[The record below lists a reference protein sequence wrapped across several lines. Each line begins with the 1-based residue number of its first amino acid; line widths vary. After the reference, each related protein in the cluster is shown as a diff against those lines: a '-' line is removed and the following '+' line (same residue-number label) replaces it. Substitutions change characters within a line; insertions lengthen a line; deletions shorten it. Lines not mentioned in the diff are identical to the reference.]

1 MAKQFT
7 MADYIKQQE
16 KVQKQFFRYMANGT
30 MVVNKD
36 MVEMNLRDYAVQL
49 CSQYNIAVEPYTINI
64 VCLPEEPERWRHAC
78 GGGGIQTAQPIQVD
92 FCGVSIK
99 FIFCNYCHKLLY
111 YADYSNAMRIDKG
124 VVQQNQQMM
133 QSYGQGFEQQGYGQ
147 QGYGQQGYGQQGY
160 GQQGYG
166 QQGYDNVDYNSGFG
180 NNEQNGGN
188 FDW

>member
-147 QGYGQQGYGQQGY
+147 QGYGQQGY
-160 GQQGYG
+160 
-166 QQGYDNVDYNSGFG
+166 DNVDYNSGFG

>member
-1 MAKQFT
+1 MPKQFT

-30 MVVNKD
+30 MVVDKN
-36 MVEMNLRDYAVQL
+36 MVEMNLRNYAVQL
-49 CSQYNIAVEPYTINI
+49 CSQYNIVVEPYAINI

-92 FCGVSIK
+92 FCGVDIK
-99 FIFCNYCHKLLY
+99 FILCNYCHKLLY

-124 VVQQNQQMM
+124 VVQQNQQIM
-133 QSYGQGFEQQGYGQ
+133 QGYGQGFEQQGFNQQGMNQGFGQ
-147 QGYGQQGYGQQGY
+147 QGYGQQGF
-160 GQQGYG
+160 
-166 QQGYDNVDYNSGFG
+166 DNVNYNSGFNNG
-180 NNEQNGGN
+180 NSNGG

>member
-30 MVVNKD
+30 MVVDKN
-36 MVEMNLRDYAVQL
+36 MVEMNLRNYAVQL
-49 CSQYNIAVEPYTINI
+49 CSQYNIVVEPYAINI

-78 GGGGIQTAQPIQVD
+78 GGGGIQVAQPIQVD
-92 FCGVSIK
+92 FCGVDIK
-99 FIFCNYCHKLLY
+99 FILCNYCHKLLY
-111 YADYSNAMRIDKG
+111 YADYTNAMRIDKG

-133 QSYGQGFEQQGYGQ
+133 QSYNQGQQSFGQ
-147 QGYGQQGYGQQGY
+147 QGFGQQGFGQQDLGQQGF
-160 GQQGYG
+160 G
-166 QQGYDNVDYNSGFG
+166 NVDYNSGFSNNG
-180 NNEQNGGN
+180 NSGGG